1 MRVSRLASTT
11 FSNVRTAS
19 FARERFRV
27 ERNRLREPRPRL
39 HSRVYSSR
47 IMASADADEREIR
60 AILSRALSYG
70 AGEDMYKHW
79 GECIIRPSGNPM
91 SLKMFEEMMTG
102 GDIVNKGG
110 ELLDVKIVD
119 VGVDMAYACSVAS
132 AKFEYK
138 GTPNDD
144 VFVLTTIFKKDA
156 DGKWKI
162 CLAQR
167 STGRKPDEEPP
178 GPWFTRD

>member
-91 SLKMFEEMMTG
+91 NSKMFEEMMTAG
-102 GDIVNKGG
+102 RRNKGG

-156 DGKWKI
+156 DGKWKF
-162 CLAQR
+162 AWR
-167 STGRKPDEEPP
+167 TFDWKKARRRTA

>member
-1 MRVSRLASTT
+1 MILCIFQGLKVGEAL
-11 FSNVRTAS
+11 
-19 FARERFRV
+19 
-27 ERNRLREPRPRL
+27 L
-39 HSRVYSSR
+39 SS
-47 IMASADADEREIR
+47 EKVQ
-60 AILSRALSYG
+60 RALLP
-70 AGEDMYKHW
+70 GE
-79 GECIIRPSGNPM
+79 
-91 SLKMFEEMMTG
+91 MFEEMMTG
-102 GDIVNKGG
+102 GDVVNKGG